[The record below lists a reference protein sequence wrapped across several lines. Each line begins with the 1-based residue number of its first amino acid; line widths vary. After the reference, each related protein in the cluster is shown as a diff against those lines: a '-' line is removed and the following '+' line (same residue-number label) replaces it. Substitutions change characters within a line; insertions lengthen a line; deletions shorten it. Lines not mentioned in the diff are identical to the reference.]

1 MTTVL
6 ALETSGALCSVAV
19 QYGSRRFEDT
29 RKVERMHN
37 EVVLSMIDELCERA
51 GLAGADVDV
60 VAFGA
65 GPGSFTGVRIAAAVA
80 QGIAFGTGAVIVPVA
95 SSLTKVHSAVR
106 NLTPTA
112 TRLVTMT
119 RSHRDAYYL
128 AGFTHR
134 EGVIRQ
140 VVEDVLCTRW
150 PVDFEQSEWVAVGNK
165 PPWWG
170 SELLADEAAVQWAGE
185 IQCSAAVIAELG
197 AAAHKTGNALDPAAG
212 LPIYVDGD
220 SPWNR
225 LRHEDP

>member
-1 MTTVL
+1 MTTIL
-6 ALETSGALCSVAV
+6 ALETSGVNCSVAV
-19 QYGSRRFEDT
+19 QYGAKRFEDT

-37 EVVLSMIDELCERA
+37 EVVLGMIDELCERA
-51 GLAGADVDV
+51 GLAGVDIEL

-95 SSLTKVHSAVR
+95 SSLAKVHAAVGK
-106 NLTPTA
+106 LKPA
-112 TRLVTMT
+112 PGCVVTMT

-134 EGVIRQ
+134 SGVIKQ
-140 VVEDVLCTRW
+140 VVQDILCTRW
-150 PVDFEQSEWVAVGNK
+150 PTDFSQSDWIAVGDK

-170 SELLADEAAVQWAGE
+170 SELVADEAPVQWAGE
-185 IQCSAAVIAELG
+185 IECSAAVIAEIG
-197 AAAHKTGNALDPAAG
+197 VAAYTSGDALDPGAG

-220 SPWNR
+220 SPWKR
-225 LRHEDP
+225 LGHKDP